1 MKRIKLFEEFI
12 FEMEFKNKEEY
23 AEYAKNHKIR
33 KGTEITF
40 SEEEKEE
47 SGIPSNA
54 IAFIDRDRGSI
65 YVKANDKWYS
75 YNKDSGWYEIMPTQA
90 GLERYEKL
98 EQKPAVSVTKSLD
111 QSNPGSEEKLA
122 NLIQKAST
130 VTSPK
135 KEKEK
140 KENKD
145 DEVEVKEFTCY
156 HTSTKELTSLG
167 STPMWFT
174 KKKKYAMAYHRNA
187 VEKSGEAFTYKIK
200 IKGRILS
207 LSEAEDFASEAGI
220 DHEEIVADLT
230 ANPDAKNILKLAKPY
245 SKICDGFDHW
255 DYDPIDW
262 GDAESTLIFNPNK
275 VATIIEQIK

>member
-33 KGTEITF
+33 KDTEITF

-54 IAFIDRDRGSI
+54 IAFIDKELGNV
-65 YVKANDKWYS
+65 YVKANDKWYK
-75 YNKDSGWYEIMPTQA
+75 YAKDSGWYEIMPTQS
-90 GLERYEKL
+90 GLESYEKL
-98 EQKPAVSVTKSLD
+98 EQKPATVVAKSLD
-111 QSNPGSEEKLA
+111 QSSPGSEEKLS
-122 NLIQKAST
+122 NLIQKASA
-130 VTSPK
+130 PAPAK
-135 KEKEK
+135 KKKEK
-140 KENKD
+140 KEDN
-145 DEVEVKEFTCY
+145 EVKVKEFTCY
-156 HTSTKELTSLG
+156 HTSTIELTSLG

-174 KKKKYAMAYHRNA
+174 RKKKYAMAYHRNA
-187 VEKSGEAFTYKIK
+187 VEKSGEAFTYEIK

-207 LSEAEDFASEAGI
+207 LSQAEDFASEAGI

-275 VATIIEQIK
+275 VATIVNQIK